1 MITFG
6 LKDLGMGIFLVLV
19 NLFVVGFTLYLS
31 WRRYQR
37 EKKQHDRLVDV
48 RSYTCSLNGTT
59 YRHTDFD

>member
-6 LKDLGMGIFLVLV
+6 LNDLGMGIFLVLV
-19 NLFVVGFTLYLS
+19 NHTVIGFTLYLS

-48 RSYTCSLNGTT
+48 KSLSCCLSTLRSTT
-59 YRHTDFD
+59 GQ